1 MIYESFNG
9 HSYPHESS
17 LRSRRSKFTVRGN
30 TRRAFFGPRASGD
43 SDHFI
48 LEFFK
53 NLLMSTPILIRA
65 HVGVIPEA
73 QERRSNEFS
82 LVYHYAATKGLVHLD
97 LPRKIIGL
105 YCDLLFTCLVFV
117 SIKPRKQTH
126 VREGEIARCFL
137 IYVICIFYVCVHS
150 HQKLVSRAK
159 VWYAQ
164 STSTPDF
171 EYSPTRFSK
180 KFVFPCRLVNHFH
193 AFKWISDFVMAT
205 ASEGD

>member
-137 IYVICIFYVCVHS
+137 IYVICILYVCVFIPIRS
-150 HQKLVSRAK
+150 WCQEQKFGMRSRL
-159 VWYAQ
+159 Q
-164 STSTPDF
+164 HLISSILQH
-171 EYSPTRFSK
+171 
-180 KFVFPCRLVNHFH
+180 VFRRSLSFPV
-193 AFKWISDFVMAT
+193 
-205 ASEGD
+205 G